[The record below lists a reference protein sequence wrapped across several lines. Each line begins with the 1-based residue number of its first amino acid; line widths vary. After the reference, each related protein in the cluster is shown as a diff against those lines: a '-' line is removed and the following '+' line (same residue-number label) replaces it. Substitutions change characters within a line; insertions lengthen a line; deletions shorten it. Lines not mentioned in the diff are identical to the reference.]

1 MSWTSERARGRGA
14 SPVGTKVTA
23 LKPSSEAGRNLAAL
37 RLEEHVLKVLATAP
51 RPSDEQLQRI
61 AAILLSGGAS

>member
-1 MSWTSERARGRGA
+1 MSWTSERA
-14 SPVGTKVTA
+14 KVA
-23 LKPSSEAGRNLAAL
+23 ARHRWNQGDGPEAVEAGRNLAAL

-51 RPSDEQLQRI
+51 RSSDEQLQRI